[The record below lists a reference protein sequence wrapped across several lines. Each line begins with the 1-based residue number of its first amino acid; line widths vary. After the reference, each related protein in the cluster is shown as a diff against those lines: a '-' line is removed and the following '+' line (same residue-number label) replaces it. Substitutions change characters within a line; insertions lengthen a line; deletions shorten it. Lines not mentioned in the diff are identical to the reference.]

1 MKCKSR
7 IKANIWLV
15 FLYLAGPVFLLLFTT
30 PCEQTPLKNQIT
42 LINSKVSVILILWM
56 TKRFISRL
64 RRILINVTETLVI
77 WILCTQW
84 SGTNTSLYRP
94 DYINL
99 MFILIPSLN
108 RLRQANNWIAGPSW
122 QTSRKIHFQNP

>member
-1 MKCKSR
+1 MNC
-7 IKANIWLV
+7 
-15 FLYLAGPVFLLLFTT
+15 LLQMSF
-30 PCEQTPLKNQIT
+30 
-42 LINSKVSVILILWM
+42 
-56 TKRFISRL
+56 KRFISRL

-99 MFILIPSLN
+99 MFILIPSLKIKIYCVSDFWKRKSFN
-108 RLRQANNWIAGPSW
+108 DCTINKSSW
-122 QTSRKIHFQNP
+122 FVCLFDDV